1 MILTGVNWHVST
13 LLDHHQVHD
22 SSIFSFSTAVFA
34 SFLLLEHG
42 SMDEW
47 PVRRHHIS
55 SFKKFPNSKSF
66 GLTDSI
72 VDTRL
77 TLYCF

>member
-47 PVRRHHIS
+47 PAPYQLV
-55 SFKKFPNSKSF
+55 
-66 GLTDSI
+66 
-72 VDTRL
+72 
-77 TLYCF
+77 

>member
-42 SMDEW
+42 SMEEW
-47 PVRRHHIS
+47 LVRRHHIS

-66 GLTDSI
+66 GLTGSI

-77 TLYCF
+77 ALYCF